1 MIEPQ
6 YFLSSHS
13 LDWTFQAHL
22 HAHFHFAHSFKHI
35 QSKQCSWTQ
44 VRACSFS
51 KKKERKKSWHT
62 LPQWVMWGLIPG
74 WESEISLP
82 EPSVKQAGYKGSR
95 SKCPSPSFLCVSL
108 ASQQSPVLRWR
119 REQHSTSRGILC
131 QTKANL
137 KQFKSQMRRWS
148 DAPPSSS
155 GNTTCYRTAQNPL
168 SRFLRSPSPLSFS
181 PLPDPAPLVL
191 SLSLSL
197 TLACIF
203 IHCGSSPHRHA
214 YTHTALSTQTYAN
227 NRDKQTYQ
235 EKKKKAKLLSAS
247 LEYLSSM

>member
-181 PLPDPAPLVL
+181 PLPDPAPLVR
-191 SLSLSL
+191 SL
-197 TLACIF
+197 
-203 IHCGSSPHRHA
+203 
-214 YTHTALSTQTYAN
+214 ALSHSGMHFYPLWLKPPQARIHTHCTLHTN
-227 NRDKQTYQ
+227 ICK
-235 EKKKKAKLLSAS
+235 
-247 LEYLSSM
+247 